1 MRAILFT
8 KYGSPD
14 VLELKEV
21 ERPTPKDD
29 EVLVQIHAAGA
40 NPLDWHKMRADP
52 FLVRLSDGLQ
62 RPKEPRLGADIAG
75 QIEAVGRNV
84 TGVRPGDEV
93 FGEIGVGGF
102 AEYVC
107 VPAKSSVVPKP
118 TNLSFVEAAAV
129 PVAALTALQ
138 GLRDTGKIQSGQKV
152 LINGA
157 SGGVGT
163 FAVQMAQAF
172 GGEVTGVCS
181 TRNIDLVRSIGADHV
196 IDYTQS
202 DFTRT
207 GQKYDLIFDAV
218 GNRSVRDYRRA
229 LTPQGIGAVAGFT
242 TIARALQVALL
253 GTRGQQKISMF
264 LAKPIQDDLLVIKD
278 LLETGK
284 IAPVIDRTYPLAQ
297 TADAIRYLETSR
309 ARGKVV
315 ITVEPDKGAYEGV
328 TVHSPVG

>member
-1 MRAILFT
+1 MKAIVYT

-21 ERPTPKDD
+21 EKPMPREDH
-29 EVLVQIHAAGA
+29 VLVKIQAAAA

-52 FLVRLSDGLQ
+52 FLVRLDGGL
-62 RPKEPRLGADIAG
+62 RKPKDPRLGADIAG
-75 QIEAVGRNV
+75 LVEAVGHNV
-84 TGVRPGDEV
+84 MHPQPGDPV

-102 AEYVC
+102 AQYVC
-107 VPAKSSVVPKP
+107 VPAKSLVPKP
-118 TNLSFVEAAAV
+118 VNLSFVEAASV

-138 GLRDTGKIQSGQKV
+138 GLRDTGKIEPGQKV

-163 FAVQMAQAF
+163 FAVQMAKAF

-181 TRNIDLVRSIGADHV
+181 TRNAELVRSIGADHV
-196 IDYTQS
+196 IDYTQT

-218 GNRSVRDYRRA
+218 GNCSPGDYRRA
-229 LTPQGIGAVAGFT
+229 LTPQGTGAVAGFT
-242 TIARALQVALL
+242 TITRALQVFLL
-253 GTRGQQKISMF
+253 GARGQQKISMF
-264 LAKPIQDDLLVIKD
+264 LAKPNQEDLLTIKE
-278 LLETGK
+278 LIEREE
-284 IAPVIDRTYPLAQ
+284 IVPVIDRTYPLAQ

-315 ITVEPDKGAYEGV
+315 ITVDFVA
-328 TVHSPVG
+328 

>member
-1 MRAILFT
+1 MKAIVYI

-14 VLELKEV
+14 VLELREIEK
-21 ERPTPKDD
+21 PAPKDD
-29 EVLVQIHAAGA
+29 EVLVKIYAAA
-40 NPLDWHKMRADP
+40 TNPLDWHKMRADP
-52 FLVRLSDGLQ
+52 FITRFGDGLLK
-62 RPKEPRLGADIAG
+62 PKNPRLGADIAG
-75 QIEAVGRNV
+75 MVEAVGRNV
-84 TGVRPGDEV
+84 THLQPDDAI

-107 VPAKSSVVPKP
+107 VPAKSLVPKP
-118 TNLSFVEAAAV
+118 TNLSFTEAASV

-138 GLRDTGKIQSGQKV
+138 GLRDTGEIQPGQKV

-163 FAVQMAQAF
+163 FAVQMAKAF

-181 TRNIDLVRSIGADHV
+181 TRNVDLVRSIGADHV
-196 IDYTQS
+196 VDYTQT
-202 DFTRT
+202 DFART

-218 GNRSVRDYRRA
+218 GNYSVGSLRRA
-229 LTPQGIGAVAGFT
+229 LTSQGIGAVAGFT
-242 TIARALQVALL
+242 SLAGALQVLLL
-253 GTRGQQKISMF
+253 GSRGQQKISMF
-264 LAKPIQDDLLVIKD
+264 LAQPNQDDLLVIKE
-278 LLETGK
+278 LLETDK

-315 ITVEPDKGAYEGV
+315 ITVEQNNEEFVKV
-328 TVHSPVG
+328 

>member
-1 MRAILFT
+1 MKAIIYT

-14 VLELKEV
+14 VLELREIEK
-21 ERPTPKDD
+21 PAPKDD
-29 EVLVQIHAAGA
+29 EVLVKIYAAA
-40 NPLDWHKMRADP
+40 TNPLDWHKMRADP
-52 FLVRLSDGLQ
+52 FITRFGDGLLK
-62 RPKEPRLGADIAG
+62 PKNPRLGADIAG
-75 QIEAVGRNV
+75 VVEAVGRNV
-84 TGVRPGDEV
+84 THLQPGDAI

-107 VPAKSSVVPKP
+107 VPEKSLVPKP
-118 TNLSFVEAAAV
+118 TNLSFTEAASV

-138 GLRDTGKIQSGQKV
+138 GLRDTGEIQPGQKV

-163 FAVQMAQAF
+163 FAVQMAKAF

-181 TRNIDLVRSIGADHV
+181 TRNVDLVRSIGAEHV
-196 IDYTQS
+196 IDYTQT

-207 GQKYDLIFDAV
+207 GQQYDLIFDAV
-218 GNRSVRDYRRA
+218 GNYSVGSLRRA

-242 TIARALQVALL
+242 SLAGALQVLLL
-253 GTRGQQKISMF
+253 GSRGQQKISMF
-264 LAKPIQDDLLVIKD
+264 LAQPNQDDLLVIKD
-278 LLETGK
+278 LLETDK
-284 IAPVIDRTYPLAQ
+284 ITPVIDRTYPLAQ

-315 ITVEPDKGAYEGV
+315 ITVEQNNEELIKV
-328 TVHSPVG
+328 